1 MRDRGW
7 LTVGLAAVLVL
18 CFTHT
23 AWAQPIGM
31 APKERLRAIN
41 KLSPEEMRTKASE
54 HIGSMKKVRDEVV
67 GLRKETA
74 DDEGDMVKLGC
85 VNDKLGSIRG
95 FLKVSEQS
103 NQKIDQALSANDRDT
118 ANHQFS
124 LIDIAQTKVSALGIE
139 AQSCA
144 GEILQYSGSTQ
155 LTADIDPD
163 IADLTDDELI
173 EKAGDIYD
181 ITEATPFQ

>member
-1 MRDRGW
+1 M
-7 LTVGLAAVLVL
+7 LAL
-18 CFTHT
+18 CFTHA

-31 APKERLRAIN
+31 APEERLKAIS
-41 KLSPEEMRTKASE
+41 KLSPEEMRAQANESIGVMKA
-54 HIGSMKKVRDEVV
+54 VRDKTVS
-67 GLRKETA
+67 LRKETA

-85 VNDKLGSIRG
+85 VNEKLGSIRG

-103 NQKIDQALSANDRDT
+103 GQKMDQALNANDRDT

-124 LIDIAQTKVSALGIE
+124 LIDIAKTKVSALGVE

-173 EKAGDIYD
+173 GKAGDIYD